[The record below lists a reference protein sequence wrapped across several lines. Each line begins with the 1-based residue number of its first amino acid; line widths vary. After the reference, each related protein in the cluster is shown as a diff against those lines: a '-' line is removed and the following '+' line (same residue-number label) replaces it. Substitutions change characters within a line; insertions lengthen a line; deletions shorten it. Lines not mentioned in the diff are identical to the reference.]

1 MDALIGGFLGVLAI
15 GVIFIFMLVGYW
27 ITTYNK
33 LVSLRQNVEEAWSA
47 VETELRRRYDLI
59 PNLVES
65 VKGYA
70 AHEKGTLEA
79 VISARNSGIK
89 SIGSP
94 VEAELAS
101 KDFSQALGRLFSLTE
116 AYPQLQANDNFKALQ
131 KELAETET
139 NIARARRFY
148 NANVRDLNSAVEM
161 FPSNIIASRSGFS
174 KKVYFGIEDPDAF
187 DAPKLSF
194 SPPADADEGQRIR
207 LTEKEKA
214 E

>member
-1 MDALIGGFLGVLAI
+1 MDALIGGFLGVFAI
-15 GVIFIFMLVGYW
+15 AVVFIVVVVGYW
-27 ITTYNK
+27 ISTYNK
-33 LVSLRQNVEEAWSA
+33 LVGLRQNVEESWSA
-47 VETELRRRYDLI
+47 VQTELRRRYDLI

-70 AHEKGTLEA
+70 SHEKGTLEA
-79 VISARNSGIK
+79 VIAARNSGIK

-116 AYPQLQANDNFKALQ
+116 AYPQLQANDNFKTLQ
-131 KELAETET
+131 KELADTET

-161 FPSNIIASRSGFS
+161 FPSNIIANRSGFS

-194 SPPADADEGQRIR
+194 APAPDADEGQRIR

-214 E
+214 D